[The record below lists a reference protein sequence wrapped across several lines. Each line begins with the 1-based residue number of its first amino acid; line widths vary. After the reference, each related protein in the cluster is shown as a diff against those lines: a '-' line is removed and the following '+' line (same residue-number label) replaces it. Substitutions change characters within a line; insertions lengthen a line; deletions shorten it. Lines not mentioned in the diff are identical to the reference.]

1 MIKIYR
7 MEVEMNYL
15 ILALRLI
22 HIIGGVFWVGS
33 SVIFGFFISPT
44 VAATADSGQKFMAH
58 LITKTRLTGAITAS
72 AILTVLAGAALYWI
86 DSQGFTSLWQSSGP
100 GLGFGLGALFALVG
114 LVFGMMVGR
123 NVGILGKLASQV
135 QGKPTNEQMG
145 RIQSAQKQL
154 GYAAPVSTL
163 FLILALVCM
172 ATARYWLIK

>member
-1 MIKIYR
+1 
-7 MEVEMNYL
+7 MNYL

-33 SVIFGFFISPT
+33 SVMFKFYISPT
-44 VAATADSGQKFMAH
+44 IAATADSGQKFIAH
-58 LITKTRLTGAITAS
+58 LVTKTRLTSAITGS
-72 AILTVLAGAALYWI
+72 AVLTVLAGAALYWI
-86 DSQGFTSLWQSSGP
+86 DSQGLTSLWKSSGP

-123 NVGILGKLASQV
+123 NVGILGRLASQV
-135 QGKPTNEQMG
+135 QGKPTNEQMS

-163 FLILALVCM
+163 FLILALGCM
-172 ATARYWLIK
+172 ATARYWLFK

>member
-1 MIKIYR
+1 
-7 MEVEMNYL
+7 MNYL

-33 SVIFGFFISPT
+33 SVMFKFYISPT

-58 LITKTRLTGAITAS
+58 LVTKTRLTSAITGS
-72 AILTVLAGAALYWI
+72 AVMTVLAGAALYWI
-86 DSQGFTSLWQSSGP
+86 DSQGLTSLWKSSGP

-123 NVGILGKLASQV
+123 NVGILGRLASQV
-135 QGKPTNEQMG
+135 QGKPTNEQMS

-163 FLILALVCM
+163 FLILALGCM
-172 ATARYWLIK
+172 ATARYWLFK

>member
-1 MIKIYR
+1 
-7 MEVEMNYL
+7 MNVL

-33 SVIFGFFISPT
+33 SVMFKFYISPT

-58 LITKTRLTGAITAS
+58 LVTKTRLTSAITGS
-72 AILTVLAGAALYWI
+72 AVLTVLAGAALYWI
-86 DSQGFTSLWQSSGP
+86 DSQGLTSLWKSSGP

-123 NVGILGKLASQV
+123 NVGILGRLASQV
-135 QGKPTNEQMG
+135 QGKPTNEQMS

-154 GYAAPVSTL
+154 GYAAPISTL
-163 FLILALVCM
+163 SLILALVCM
-172 ATARYWLIK
+172 ATARYWLF